1 MTRYRGDFSLP
12 TFELLIKSEFT
23 TMTERLII
31 LIIFQIDQT
40 CLQEVFLDDQAD
52 DPMIVWNYRLL
63 GAKKGKETIQQ
74 NQFPVYIVYNISID
88 TITVFCCCFFLFC
101 FVLSRLVKLNR
112 NLSQLNFIAISRFSP
127 QKWE

>member
-1 MTRYRGDFSLP
+1 
-12 TFELLIKSEFT
+12 
-23 TMTERLII
+23 MTERLII

-88 TITVFCCCFFLFC
+88 TITVCFFCFFC
-101 FVLSRLVKLNR
+101 FVLSYHVL
-112 NLSQLNFIAISRFSP
+112 
-127 QKWE
+127 